1 MRLNNRSIFRPH
13 AKSTPKIENK
23 VDEVTLYLYDEISWW
38 GIQAEQFVK
47 DLGMI
52 TAGTIHLR
60 FNTPG
65 GSVFDGMSIY
75 NAIKQ
80 HKAKVV
86 GHVDGLAASISS
98 VILMACDEVRMGEGG
113 FIMIHEPWSLVVG
126 AADDMRKEADLLDKV
141 EETIIGTY
149 ENKCK
154 KKTKDEIREMMKAE
168 TWMNATDAMEN
179 GFCDCMDEADE
190 DEDDKKKKKKNA
202 ILFDL
207 SAFANVPDSLKE
219 AKLEPTVRE
228 AEKALRDVGFSQQQ
242 AKVILAE
249 GFKAEI
255 VDQRD
260 ADPVIPP
267 LPTPPPVV
275 DQRDADPPPP
285 KKKDRITDLLVRAE
299 MLAPSK

>member
-1 MRLNNRSIFRPH
+1 
-13 AKSTPKIENK
+13 

-126 AADDMRKEADLLDKV
+126 SSEDMRKEADLLDKV
-141 EETIIGTY
+141 EDTIIGTY
-149 ENKCK
+149 ENRCK
-154 KKTKDEIREMMKAE
+154 KKREDIKEMMKAE

-219 AKLEPTVRE
+219 AKPAPTIRE
-228 AEKALRDVGFSQQQ
+228 AEKALRDVGFSQKQ
-242 AKVILAE
+242 AKIILAD
-249 GFKAEI
+249 GFKDDES
-255 VDQRD
+255 DQRD
-260 ADPVIPP
+260 DDPVPPP

-275 DQRDADPPPP
+275 NQQEVDPPP
-285 KKKDRITDLLVRAE
+285 KKKDRIADLLVRAE
-299 MLAPSK
+299 MLAPSTT